1 MLKTSKVRGFTLV
14 ELMIT
19 LALLA
24 IAATI
29 AVPNFVQFIR
39 NNQVQAKA
47 DEIVTFLQYARSQ
60 SIVGREAYE
69 VDMSSNDS
77 WELGKDLSGSGAERL
92 LAFNTTQAQPRV
104 TSLTDSTLVFRAN
117 GMARQAAKI
126 TVCRNTDFS
135 NGFLIEVKASGAIQL
150 YARGHKNET
159 ELMTS
164 CTP

>member
-1 MLKTSKVRGFTLV
+1 MLNPTGARGFTLV
-14 ELMIT
+14 ELMIIVV
-19 LALLA
+19 LLA
-24 IAATI
+24 IVATI

-69 VDMSSNDS
+69 VDMSSSDS
-77 WELGKDLSGSGAERL
+77 WQLGKDLSGSGAERL
-92 LAFNTTQAQPRV
+92 LVFNTAQAQPRI
-104 TSLTDSTLVFRAN
+104 TSLTDNTLMFRAN
-117 GMARQAAKI
+117 GMVRQAAKI

-135 NGFLIEVKASGAIQL
+135 NGFVIEVKASGAIQL
-150 YARGHKNET
+150 YARGRKNET
-159 ELMTS
+159 EPMTS